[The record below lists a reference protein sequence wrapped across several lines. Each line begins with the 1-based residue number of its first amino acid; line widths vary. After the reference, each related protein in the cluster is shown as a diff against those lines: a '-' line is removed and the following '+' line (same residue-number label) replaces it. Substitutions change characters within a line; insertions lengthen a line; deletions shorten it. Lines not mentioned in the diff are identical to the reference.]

1 MFVFLYWLSTNFSY
15 RKIVYMHVGIFGAAY
30 IRCAT
35 MDKAVNGFRSTGIFP
50 FNPDVYSDDDYAPS
64 LTTEQPCPPTKP
76 LSAPTTVLNE
86 PSELSRVLS
95 VQHRV
100 SISDISPLPRVNH
113 VGARKRRAQKA
124 KVLTSSPFKRQLE
137 EVKQKKLELEQTRS
151 KRREKKAL
159 KEQTSKKPAKAQ
171 QQNLKK
177 STRKKKTKTSTNEY
191 KKCSA
196 ASDNSE
202 QCFCLYCHELYTD
215 PPIEDWIQCC
225 VCKKWCHESCAPVD
239 SPDFVCDFCR

>member
-1 MFVFLYWLSTNFSY
+1 MTFL
-15 RKIVYMHVGIFGAAY
+15 
-30 IRCAT
+30 
-35 MDKAVNGFRSTGIFP
+35 
-50 FNPDVYSDDDYAPS
+50 
-64 LTTEQPCPPTKP
+64 EQLCSVICPPTEP
-76 LSAPTTVLNE
+76 LSAPTAVLTELSSAPTEPPSGLSSAPTTVLNE

-202 QCFCLYCHELYTD
+202 QYFCLYCHELYTD